1 MFESQSSP
9 RNDRVIFFL
18 FCHFRTTADFFSS
31 GCLSVA
37 CFVSK
42 KILSPTRKRF
52 ILAFIIG
59 VLFFSFNNLPAL
71 FAQEP
76 STAPVD
82 STTLT
87 STATSAYEIDRFRLL
102 RWARAH
108 QDTSARDF
116 MLQALDLLSEA
127 DKFAGQQ
134 DYLTAQLIID
144 TALGL
149 TGLRT
154 ATPTSNQRSAP
165 PSELQPLSLAP
176 NANSEWRREVLFGVD
191 LWQQKYEL
199 GTFSADTMFSDGN
212 PFVGVRFSFNHNST
226 TKLDRQNSLYS
237 KQPVIIENRA
247 LNVDAYAL
255 FKSSRDYLSGE
266 IEFNARQSLGSG
278 SYWRLQNRLE
288 GTSYQRDFDL
298 QYWQNVTSALAVAEI
313 NRNFRLEVA
322 DEFRWR
328 RYREQNDFYPN
339 YIQNR
344 AGLGVVFN
352 PAYTT
357 RLDTRYNYT
366 VQAHDLCPSHDY
378 LEHRVETSIFQN
390 SSTNSSVQLENIWR
404 NRIYPND
411 AANDGCSNSYQKTYQ
426 EEYARADLRLGL
438 VEALALRIDGDF
450 VLRQYET
457 PSDSIPDF
465 LGTTVNP
472 QLQFSLSSSFQI
484 RAGYLYAL
492 RVYENDIIQP
502 NRIGTSAPAT
512 NFSFY
517 EDYYSHGFTFGVDLI
532 RTDGL
537 LLSLNENFEMR
548 TYPNS
553 TANNTADLGLFS
565 YTDRNINSL
574 LLFFSWSFRP
584 RWQANVLANFDNDYS
599 RVDDQSD
606 SRNTLFAIDLGYSF

>member
-1 MFESQSSP
+1 MFERRSSS
-9 RNDRVIFFL
+9 RHDRTGFL
-18 FCHFRTTADFFSS
+18 LLCHFRTITIFSS
-31 GCLSVA
+31 GCPQGVYFA
-37 CFVSK
+37 SK
-42 KILSPTRKRF
+42 KIFPAFQRFLPIFVGVMVLLLSHAP
-52 ILAFIIG
+52 
-59 VLFFSFNNLPAL
+59 VL

-76 STAPVD
+76 SPAPVD
-82 STTLT
+82 STALIKL
-87 STATSAYEIDRFRLL
+87 AETSAYEIDRLRVL
-102 RWARAH
+102 RWTQSH
-108 QDTSARDF
+108 QDTSTRDF
-116 MLQALDLLSEA
+116 LAQVVDLLSEA
-127 DKFAGQQ
+127 DKFAHQQ
-134 DYLTAQLIID
+134 DYITGQLILD
-144 TALGL
+144 TALEL

-154 ATPTSNQRSAP
+154 ATPAPNQAP
-165 PSELQPLSLAP
+165 TLTIDSPLSSEP
-176 NANSEWRREVLFGVD
+176 NAASEWRREVLFGVD

-212 PFVGVRFSFNHNST
+212 PFVGVRLSFNHNPATRFSPANPLAA
-226 TKLDRQNSLYS
+226 K
-237 KQPVIIENRA
+237 PVVLGESQA
-247 LNVDAYAL
+247 LNVDGYAL
-255 FKSSRDYLSGE
+255 LKSSRDYFSGE
-266 IEFNARQSLGSG
+266 VELNARQSLGGG

-313 NRNFRLEVA
+313 NKNFRLEIA
-322 DEFRWR
+322 DELRWR

-357 RLDTRYNYT
+357 RLDARYNYT

-378 LEHRVETSIFQN
+378 LEHRIEASIYQSHSAN
-390 SSTNSSVQLENIWR
+390 SSMQLENTWR
-404 NRIYPND
+404 HRIYPN
-411 AANDGCSNSYQKTYQ
+411 ASAHDGCNSSYQQTYQ
-426 EEYARADLRLGL
+426 EEYARADLRVGL
-438 VEALALRIDGDF
+438 VDALALRIDGDF
-450 VLRQYET
+450 VLRQHET

-465 LGTTVNP
+465 LGATVNP
-472 QLQFSLSSSFQI
+472 QLQFSLSPSFQL

-502 NRIGTSAPAT
+502 SRASAAPPETS
-512 NFSFY
+512 FSFY
-517 EDYYSHGFTFGVDLI
+517 EDYYSHGFTVGIDLI

-553 TANNTADLGLFS
+553 TASDATDLGLFS

-606 SRNTLFAIDLGYSF
+606 SRNTLFAIDLAYSF